1 MEDSD
6 AATGLFA
13 LPTEALLEVLAYLT
27 AVDLGRAAQACRLLA
42 VLGAQQQQHSPAF
55 TAVHGPVETLAAQ
68 ARERMPTAPNVGFF
82 FPHAACSAPAITAA
96 LQQLPPGLSVIG
108 GKATYPLLA
117 CDVSEKLH
125 RFIHSFHRHAQVV

>member
-6 AATGLFA
+6 AAAGLWA

-27 AVDLGRAAQACRLLA
+27 AVDLGRAAEACRLLA

-108 GKATYPLLA
+108 GKASYPLLA
-117 CDVSEKLH
+117 CDVSE
-125 RFIHSFHRHAQVV
+125 RASSVPSFHRQRAQVV